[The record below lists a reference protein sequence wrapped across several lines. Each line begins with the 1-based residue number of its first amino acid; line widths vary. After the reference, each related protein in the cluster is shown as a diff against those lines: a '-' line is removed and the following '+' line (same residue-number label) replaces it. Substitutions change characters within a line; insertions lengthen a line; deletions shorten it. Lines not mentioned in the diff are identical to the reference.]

1 MSNGI
6 IQLSII
12 QLSIAYGLVLIVFLL
27 LRIRKIPHQKL
38 LFLATFRMSLQLV
51 LVGYILIY
59 LFDTQN
65 PYFTVI
71 IIIIMQ
77 AFSIYTILKRFKDK
91 LSNALIKVIVIAF
104 PGATLS
110 VLFYF
115 LFLIVQITPWYNPQY
130 FIPLAGMIVGN
141 SMTGVILGL
150 SQMIQALHQQRE
162 HIEEAL
168 ILGADVSQAMK
179 PVIDQSFSNAI
190 IPTLNTMLG
199 MGIVFLPGMMTGQI
213 LSGVSPL
220 TAISYQIA
228 IMLGILTTVSL
239 SVLLILY
246 FGSKTYFNSQSQL
259 IQKKD

>member
-1 MSNGI
+1 MNNGI
-6 IQLSII
+6 IQLSIF
-12 QLSIAYGLVLIVFLL
+12 QLLIAYGLVIVVFALL
-27 LRIRKIPHQKL
+27 KVRKIAHQKL
-38 LFLATFRMSLQLV
+38 LFLATLRMSIQLV

-59 LFDTQN
+59 LFDSQN
-65 PYFTVI
+65 PYLTILI
-71 IIIIMQ
+71 IVIMQ
-77 AFSIYTILKRFKDK
+77 AFSLYTILKRFKNQ
-91 LSNALIKVIVIAF
+91 LSKALIKVILITF
-104 PGATLS
+104 PIATLS

-115 LFLIVQITPWYNPQY
+115 LFLIVQITPWFNPQY
-130 FIPLAGMIVGN
+130 FIPLSGMIVGN

-150 SQMIQALHQQRE
+150 SQMIQALNQQRDQ
-162 HIEEAL
+162 IEEAL
-168 ILGADVSQAMK
+168 ILGAEVTTATK
-179 PVIDQSFSNAI
+179 PIIDQSFSNAI

-228 IMLGILTTVSL
+228 IMLGILATVAL
-239 SVLLILY
+239 SVLLVLY